1 MENKQNYTILLK
13 NVRIS
18 YASVWVRSEYNRVEG
33 KYEATFLIPKSD
45 TETKNKISAIIER
58 VKADRKLKVARDK
71 ICLKDGDDTGAEEY
85 EGHWTIKASN
95 NIQPMLMDT
104 DKTIL
109 ADGKKKF
116 TREEEEELEPKR
128 KNKIYSGCRVNV
140 YIEFWGQDNIYG
152 KRINANLLAI
162 QHFEDDTPFGTRG
175 GSVDPTQYF
184 DIVPSAP
191 VDTSAADE
199 LPDEMPF

>member
-1 MENKQNYTILLK
+1 MENKQDYTILLK

-18 YASVWVRSEYNRVEG
+18 YASVWVRSKYNGVEG

-45 TETKNKISAIIER
+45 TETKDKISAIIER
-58 VKADRKLKVARDK
+58 VKVDRKLKVARDK
-71 ICLKDGDDTGAEEY
+71 ICVKDGDDSGVPEY

-116 TREEEEELEPKR
+116 TPEEEEALEPKR
-128 KNKIYSGCRVNV
+128 ENKIYSGCRVNV

-152 KRINANLLAI
+152 KRINANLLAV

-175 GSVDPTQYF
+175 GSVDPSQYF
-184 DIVPSAP
+184 EIVPSAP
-191 VDTSAADE
+191 VDTSAVND
-199 LPDEMPF
+199 LDDDTPF